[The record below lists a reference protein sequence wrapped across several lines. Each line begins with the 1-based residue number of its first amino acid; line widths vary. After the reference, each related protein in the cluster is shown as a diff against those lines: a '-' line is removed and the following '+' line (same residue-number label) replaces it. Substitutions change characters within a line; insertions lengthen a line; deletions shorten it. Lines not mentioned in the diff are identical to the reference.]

1 MEHLFSFIAS
11 LASIGSIPLAVYFF
25 LRSSEDRYFKIRREI
40 AKLISSEI
48 GEGRYI
54 SLFEINSVI
63 KSKAFESRLS
73 RYTVTPAM
81 IIQDIVYETIA
92 STLLSKERKDEI
104 IAQLHTIYNE
114 LNPLKYENNLRS
126 KTYFQ
131 KSVKKENIS
140 GKKSATFG
148 IISIVLSV
156 VIVILVNTASILGLR
171 IIKTDENYTWL
182 LLGAGVAFVSFII
195 SVLIRLLK
203 PKIYD

>member
-1 MEHLFSFIAS
+1 
-11 LASIGSIPLAVYFF
+11 
-25 LRSSEDRYFKIRREI
+25 
-40 AKLISSEI
+40 
-48 GEGRYI
+48 
-54 SLFEINSVI
+54 
-63 KSKAFESRLS
+63 
-73 RYTVTPAM
+73 M

-114 LNPLKYENNLRS
+114 LNPLKCENTLRS
-126 KTYFQ
+126 ETYFQ

-156 VIVILVNTASILGLR
+156 VILILVNTASILGLP
-171 IIKTDENYTWL
+171 IINTDENYTWL

-195 SVLIRLLK
+195 SVLIRLFK